1 MKDIIYIS
9 SSLYKIWPKNSK
21 SNNYFTSDPYCRYQI
36 LKKNIIKSNFIKC
49 SDYTRTDREEMQKAV
64 DYVQMKYEKFIPILT
79 LKLNAANKVNYSSI
93 FWKKYL
99 SQALIRHITILHDFF
114 TRTENNFFPEQQR
127 FNIISTDS
135 YIFSNTYEDQFE
147 LLVSSEIGQEM
158 LFSMYVNLFYPNSQ
172 ELLVNLDVSA
182 KKIISNKFNDK
193 IKKIYNKTWIFFY
206 HIRLEFKF
214 KLILLK
220 IFKIITSLF
229 RNRVVVGFL
238 DVFYSEKYQLEILK
252 QGKLKLNF
260 INFININFKDT
271 IIDKETRKQ
280 LTNILSNNLDK
291 FDKYFFY
298 TLQYLLP
305 TSFLEN
311 FNQFK
316 IKSEILFSKYPNL
329 KHIVSEGWQSNTYS
343 SFMLAYCSLKNIKHY
358 YSEHTGFFHMY
369 IGNVVDQKSK
379 IADFYLST
387 GWNSTKIK
395 NLIPL
400 ASLYNYN
407 VKNEIKN
414 VKGYDILY
422 ITNSNESRM
431 YQYGGFYSTMEVNAF
446 KHMNL
451 IKSFFNNLNN
461 EVLKKISIRDHPVQ
475 YQNKRLC
482 YDKNS
487 FCGNNY
493 IRVNRAVSDYEIG
506 KRAKDQILFSK
517 FVIIDSIST
526 SYLEC
531 LFMNIPSIFFLNLNS
546 NYLNSQYNDFF
557 DELIEAKICWTC
569 PFEAAKFVN
578 SIHQNI
584 DLWWTSDKVQ
594 SARNNF
600 LSLNFKKPELAI
612 SFYKKL
618 SIS

>member
-1 MKDIIYIS
+1 MNS
-9 SSLYKIWPKNSK
+9 IWPEKLHSET
-21 SNNYFTSDPYCRYQI
+21 YFTSDPYCRHVI
-36 LKKNIIKSNFIKC
+36 LQKKLIKSNFIKC
-49 SDYTRTDREEMQKAV
+49 SDYTRTDREKMQKAV
-64 DYVQMKYEKFIPILT
+64 DYVQVKYEKFIPILT
-79 LKLNAANKVNYSSI
+79 LKLNAANKVNYSST

-114 TRTENNFFPEQQR
+114 TRTENNFFPEEQR
-127 FNIISTDS
+127 FNIISIDS
-135 YIFSNTYEDQFE
+135 YIFSNTYEDHFE

-172 ELLVNLDVSA
+172 ELSVNLDVRT
-182 KKIISNKFNDK
+182 KKINSNEFTDK

-214 KLILLK
+214 KLVLLK
-220 IFKIITSLF
+220 IYKIITSLF
-229 RNRVVVGFL
+229 RNRVVVGFI
-238 DVFYSEKYQLEILK
+238 DVFYAEKYQLEILK

-260 INFININFKDT
+260 INLLNINFIDT
-271 IIDKETRKQ
+271 IIDKKIRKQ
-280 LTNILSNNLDK
+280 LTNIQFDDLDK

-305 TSFLEN
+305 TSFIEN
-311 FNQFK
+311 FNQFE
-316 IKSEILFSKYPNL
+316 IKSEILFSKYPKL
-329 KHIVSEGWQSNTYS
+329 KYVVSEGWQSNTFS

-358 YSEHTGFFHMY
+358 YSEHNGFFHIY
-369 IGNVVDQKSK
+369 TGNVVDQKSK
-379 IADFYLST
+379 IVDFYLST

-414 VKGYDILY
+414 VKGFDILY

-446 KHMNL
+446 NHMNL
-451 IKSFFNNLNN
+451 IKSFFNNLDN

-475 YQNKRLC
+475 YQKKRLC
-482 YDKNS
+482 FDKNT

-531 LFMNIPSIFFLNLNS
+531 LFMNIPCIFFLNLNS
-546 NYLNSQYNDFF
+546 NFLNFQNNDFF
-557 DELIEAKICWTC
+557 DELIDAKICWTC
-569 PFEAAKFVN
+569 PIEAAKFVN
-578 SIHQNI
+578 SIYQNI

-600 LSLNFKKPELAI
+600 ISINFKKPELAI
-612 SFYKKL
+612 SYYKKL